1 MSLRYYIQRFRLK
14 TFLVLKKKFLRYDM
28 VAILFN
34 SAEPFE
40 QIDKT
45 LSTESPMWN
54 LVNQFV
60 REKDI

>member
-1 MSLRYYIQRFRLK
+1 MG
-14 TFLVLKKKFLRYDM
+14 M

-40 QIDKT
+40 KVDNT

-54 LVNQFV
+54 LVKTGQTV
-60 REKDI
+60 SE